1 MRVCHGS
8 RRGGSTLWVRRS
20 RSTPHTRETLWEQ
33 PRLGQGPEEGGD
45 EPGGR
50 EAGALQE
57 VGNLRGPGGLRAT
70 GLRLAQEQTQV
81 AYTELLRTPSWR
93 SSQNLPSST
102 TSLITGEPAE
112 KHSLKGPW

>member
-1 MRVCHGS
+1 MRVCHGG
-8 RRGGSTLWVRRS
+8 RRGGSVLRLRRS
-20 RSTPHTRETLWEQ
+20 RSTPSPRKTLREQ
-33 PRLGQGPEEGGD
+33 PRLGQGPEEGRD

-50 EAGALQE
+50 EAGAPQE

-102 TSLITGEPAE
+102 TSLITREFVE
-112 KHSLKGPW
+112 TLFLRGP